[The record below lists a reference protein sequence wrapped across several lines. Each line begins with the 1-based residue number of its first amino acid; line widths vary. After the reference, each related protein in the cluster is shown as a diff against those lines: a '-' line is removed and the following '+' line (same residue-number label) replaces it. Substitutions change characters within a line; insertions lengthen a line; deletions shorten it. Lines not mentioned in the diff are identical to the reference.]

1 MSVIFSMGLSLYLTI
16 ALLHCSVRF
25 IHSFSGG
32 AFSAVPPGSGLSD
45 DRFKELVPLRTEAE
59 LQLDFNP
66 SLILPDNLLQA
77 QWYDELMKQRKTS
90 IGRESVQ
97 TALKTIQRLMLQL
110 DRSDGRPDYSPGLL
124 ASRYYDF
131 VGTCLR
137 SQGGAWTAVLG
148 PLEYV
153 GLRIGDHVVD
163 RQISGQTVRMVNVI
177 SLCAAMS
184 ACLLDLNLQEADA
197 ANRALKLSRD
207 NVVNI
212 LDLGLALTRVA
223 VRYAILKE
231 DLTSHESTGRSS
243 ELGGTTDAETFSS
256 LELCTTD
263 HDLLPQQL
271 SGGNNKYEEVVYPS
285 SRRFHSILQFDLRL
299 PDEDMPI
306 KGASRIIVPRFLLKQ
321 WIEANALSPLQQS

>member
-1 MSVIFSMGLSLYLTI
+1 MGLSLYLTI
-16 ALLHCSVRF
+16 ALLQWSVKF
-25 IHSFSGG
+25 IQSFSGG
-32 AFSAVPPGSGLSD
+32 GAIPPPPPPGSGLSND
-45 DRFKELVPLRTEAE
+45 YRYKELVPLRTEAE
-59 LQLDFNP
+59 LQLDFDPN
-66 SLILPDNLLQA
+66 LILPDNLLQA
-77 QWYDELMKQRKTS
+77 QWYDELMKQRQTS

-97 TALKTIQRLMLQL
+97 TALKNIQRLMLQM
-110 DRSDGRPDYSPGLL
+110 DRSDGRPDYSPGML

-153 GLRIGDHVVD
+153 GLKIGDHVID
-163 RQISGQTVRMVNVI
+163 REISGQTIRMVNVV
-177 SLCAAMS
+177 SLCAGMS

-207 NVVNI
+207 SVVNV

-243 ELGGTTDAETFSS
+243 DAENFSS
-256 LELCTTD
+256 LELCTTASDTD
-263 HDLLPQQL
+263 HDLLQQL
-271 SGGNNKYEEVVYPS
+271 SGGGKYEEVVYPS
-285 SRRFHSILQFDLRL
+285 SRRLHSILQYDLRL

-306 KGASRIIVPRFLLKQ
+306 KGANRIIVPKFLLKQ
-321 WIEANALSPLQQS
+321 WMEANALSPPQQS

>member
-1 MSVIFSMGLSLYLTI
+1 MELSLYLAI
-16 ALLHCSVRF
+16 ALLQCYVGF
-25 IHSFSGG
+25 MHSFSG
-32 AFSAVPPGSGLSD
+32 AFSAVP
-45 DRFKELVPLRTEAE
+45 RYKELVPLRTEAE
-59 LQLDFNP
+59 LLLDFDP

-77 QWYDELMKQRKTS
+77 QWYDELMKQRETS

-97 TALKTIQRLMLQL
+97 TALKSIQRLMLQL
-110 DRSDGRPDYSPGLL
+110 DRSDGRPDFSPGLL

-137 SQGGAWTAVLG
+137 SKGGAWTAVLG

-163 RQISGQTVRMVNVI
+163 LQISGETIRMVNVV

-184 ACLLDLNLQEADA
+184 ACLLDLNLKEADA
-197 ANRALKLSRD
+197 ANRALKLSGD

-231 DLTSHESTGRSS
+231 DLTSHESTDRSG
-243 ELGGTTDAETFSS
+243 ELGGTDAENFSS
-256 LELCTTD
+256 LELCTTASD
-263 HDLLPQQL
+263 TDDMLQQL
-271 SGGNNKYEEVVYPS
+271 SGGSKYEEVVYPS
-285 SRRFHSILQFDLRL
+285 SSRLHSILQYDLRL

-306 KGASRIIVPRFLLKQ
+306 KGASRIIVPKFLLKQ

>member
-1 MSVIFSMGLSLYLTI
+1 
-16 ALLHCSVRF
+16 
-25 IHSFSGG
+25 
-32 AFSAVPPGSGLSD
+32 
-45 DRFKELVPLRTEAE
+45 
-59 LQLDFNP
+59 
-66 SLILPDNLLQA
+66 
-77 QWYDELMKQRKTS
+77 
-90 IGRESVQ
+90 
-97 TALKTIQRLMLQL
+97 
-110 DRSDGRPDYSPGLL
+110 
-124 ASRYYDF
+124 
-131 VGTCLR
+131 
-137 SQGGAWTAVLG
+137 
-148 PLEYV
+148 
-153 GLRIGDHVVD
+153 
-163 RQISGQTVRMVNVI
+163 MVNVI

-243 ELGGTTDAETFSS
+243 ELGGTDAETFSS

-285 SRRFHSILQFDLRL
+285 SRRFHSILQYDLRL

-306 KGASRIIVPRFLLKQ
+306 KGASRIMVPRFLLKQ